1 MALICAAGE
10 AKAQVVQHAVEDGMQ
25 QKVVLL
31 LSYKFILNL
40 HRPYYIGYIL
50 IGSMRFVYL
59 DLPTFG

>member
-25 QKVVLL
+25 QKSTFVLL

-40 HRPYYIGYIL
+40 HRPYYIGYIP
-50 IGSMRFVYL
+50 IGSMRLVYI
-59 DLPTFG
+59 